1 MKCGPYHCN
10 EIFNQRENVQKKK
23 KTTHRQTKV
32 FQDILTSI
40 QNFTRNEWTDRIT
53 IEALEDTQKTL
64 EAFSARN

>member
-1 MKCGPYHCN
+1 MALIIATKYSIK
-10 EIFNQRENVQKKK
+10 ERMYKKK
-23 KTTHRQTKV
+23 KTKHRQTKV

>member
-1 MKCGPYHCN
+1 MKCGPYHRN
-10 EIFNQRENVQKKK
+10 KIFNQRENVQKKK
-23 KTTHRQTKV
+23 KQHRQTKV

-40 QNFTRNEWTDRIT
+40 QNFTRNEWTDKIT